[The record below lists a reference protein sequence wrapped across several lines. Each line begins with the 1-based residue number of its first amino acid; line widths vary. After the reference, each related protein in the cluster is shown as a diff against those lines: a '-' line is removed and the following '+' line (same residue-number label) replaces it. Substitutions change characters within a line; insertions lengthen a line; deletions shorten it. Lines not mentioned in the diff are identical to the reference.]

1 MLVWPREMHGPLKS
15 KSITALRGFLTK
27 RQIEA
32 DHAVNHT
39 ELCPLLRFNFSLKCL
54 KDVMTLDITFADQL
68 NFFLLKSVHF
78 LAAWMP
84 VGPKSWGPTQC

>member
-32 DHAVNHT
+32 DHVVNHT

-68 NFFLLKSVHF
+68 NFFY
-78 LAAWMP
+78 
-84 VGPKSWGPTQC
+84 